1 MFITC
6 TSINNTVLADR
17 YKAGNKNK
25 NETDDPATA
34 TIAKWRAPSHM

>member
-17 YKAGNKNK
+17 YL
-25 NETDDPATA
+25 
-34 TIAKWRAPSHM
+34 SHK